1 MISHQFLTV
10 REVALQVRR
19 SPQTVCRW
27 IREGHLLGT
36 LKVRDG
42 HLIPAVVVQAYLRRA
57 SLEPDE

>member
-1 MISHQFLTV
+1 MVNHELLTV
-10 REVALQVRR
+10 REVAEQVRR

-42 HLIPAVVVQAYLRRA
+42 HLIPAAVVKAYLRRA
-57 SLEPDE
+57 SLDADL